1 MNEKPRRGGAFLF
14 TNLLLLL
21 AALPRLLVLLAGV
34 LATLL
39 AALSTLLATA
49 LLAALTTL
57 LAALVLLVHIVFL
70 FDWLDSIQ
78 YGEMLIRSWYRLAQ
92 CPPSLRM
99 RRCGATPRCK
109 ERFLTGYVRLSIHC
123 NEARPQVLGAF
134 SS

>member
-14 TNLLLLL
+14 TNLLLLLAALL

-39 AALSTLLATA
+39 AALSTLLTSA
-49 LLAALTTL
+49 LLPTLTTL

-70 FDWLDSIQ
+70 FDWLDSLQ
-78 YGEMLIRSWYRLAQ
+78 YGEMLIRSWYRLAH

-99 RRCGATPRCK
+99 RDAGRHPAAKRPFFK
-109 ERFLTGYVRLSIHC
+109 RLRS
-123 NEARPQVLGAF
+123 A
-134 SS
+134 